1 MIAVLADIDRK
12 IMESEEEED
21 DDDDVALFKTE
32 SSSPNM

>member
-12 IMESEEEED
+12 IMESEEEEE